1 MTNPGLQIKS
11 SAVPATVKGVVQ
23 RATTSADKILHYNAT
38 TGQFV
43 YVA

>member
-23 RATTSADKILHYNAT
+23 RATTAADKILHYNAT